1 MRYPMLTAL
10 VLSQFLLVQTP
21 AAQSPAPLGFTS
33 ASAETHARAEKVFL
47 DTVTPASA
55 RRWLAALTEEPHVA
69 GTPAE
74 KKVADYVL
82 ARFHEFGLTA
92 ELVRY
97 DVFLNHPKHVSLKL
111 VSPVEEELK
120 LREDAYDVDKDSTQ
134 EGMFPAFHGYGASG
148 RADGQVVYVN
158 YGSPGDF
165 AALTAMGISVEGK
178 IALV

>member
-1 MRYPMLTAL
+1 VRVRKLILSVL
-10 VLSQFLLVQTP
+10 VLSQLL
-21 AAQSPAPLGFTS
+21 AAQPSPPPSGF
-33 ASAETHARAEKVFL
+33 ARGSVEAQTAAEKTLVE
-47 DTVTPASA
+47 TVTAASA

-82 ARFHEFGLTA
+82 ARFKEFGLTA

-120 LREDAYDVDKDSTQ
+120 LREDPYDVDKDSTQ

-148 RADGQVVYVN
+148 KAEGQVSRKRRTMAHS
-158 YGSPGDF
+158 GR
-165 AALTAMGISVEGK
+165 
-178 IALV
+178 